1 MIHSQRLLRYAISRK
16 EEAASSN
23 LWLSTNCRNKSL
35 RLYLTILSHCY
46 VTCSKAAIDKTTL
59 WSNSSDWL
67 STLFK
72 CECSQLRI
80 IQNVF
85 VNAQHNDNF
94 QAKPY
99 LSHICFFFSQVVI
112 RTYFSVSLP
121 SRVSR
126 VAPKAPMSAPANNA
140 C

>member
-85 VNAQHNDNF
+85 VNAQQNDNF

-99 LSHICFFFSQVVI
+99 LSHICFFF
-112 RTYFSVSLP
+112 FP
-121 SRVSR
+121 SRHKDILFCFSPLPCIPR
-126 VAPKAPMSAPANNA
+126 CTKSSNERLSQ
-140 C
+140 